1 MPTRLLAGLA
11 TAWARHRRAGQA
23 RGSTTPPLKPWL
35 GACIAAVLW
44 LAAPQAHAQ
53 PQLAF
58 SQITETSATLTLKGH
73 EGDWSYST
81 LPSGPCEEIA
91 APRVEVS
98 VTGLS
103 ENTSYT
109 YVAFK
114 GSGCERANALVR
126 NHFTTLQLTASGVGV
141 KTAQLALANRS
152 GPWFH
157 KQTSP
162 NPALCS
168 ELVTG
173 ATVDVAGLAG
183 GTDYTWKAYGD
194 DGCFRAI
201 ADVAFRT
208 LPAPTLTASSVT
220 ATAAT
225 LTIADHTASWWIR
238 GSHEA
243 TCMAVNAG
251 VVAINLA
258 DLTPST
264 TYAYTAYAAAN
275 CDVTDELA
283 SETFTTPASAELTA
297 HAVTASTATLA
308 IANHAQAWWYQGSEP
323 GAACTAIGAGTVSAS
338 LAGLTPSTTYTYSAY
353 ATADCAASG
362 QLDSATFTTLAQPT
376 LTSGTVTANS
386 AMLAIANHD
395 QALVVSGKPARRR
408 LHRRRGRHR
417 LGQPLG
423 PCALLLSI
431 STPPTVHSGLR
442 PLPARNL
449 PRRPSPRWLQSTN
462 WQPAPNH
469 RHQRDAVHCQPR
481 SERGGMRGSQPEC
494 RLAPPSRLEP
504 SRQASPTSRPSTV
517 LHLHRLRRSRL
528 HRDGSELDSDDVHHP
543 RRATAELRRCRSAR
557 SRRRRPRCPSPTTT
571 AAWWHAGKPGECRL
585 HLPLRSNRRQAR
597 PPTLAGLTASTS
609 YTYTAYGAA
618 DCTAGSELDSATFTT
633 LAAPPPT
640 PAPSLSVGS
649 ITSTTATL
657 SIADHTAAWWYQASQ
672 ADAVCTAV
680 AAGVTSASLSG
691 LTASTAYTFAAY
703 SEADC
708 NAASELDSVAFST
721 LAPPP
726 PVSTPTLSVGSITA
740 TTATLSLA
748 SHTGAWWYQGSHA
761 NAACVAVAAGTTSVA
776 LNDLTA
782 STAYTFAAYSEA
794 GCSAGELDSETFTT
808 SAAPPSV
815 PTPSLS
821 AGSVTAS
828 TVTLSLADHTDAW
841 WYQGSEA
848 NAVCTAVQ
856 AGVTSA
862 SVDGLT
868 ASTAYT
874 FAAYSQVA
882 CDAASE
888 LDSVTF
894 TTLAPLQ
901 VTTPTLSVGS
911 ITADT
916 ATLTLADHTGAWWYQ
931 GSHADAACVAVAA
944 GTTSAALSGLTAS
957 TAYTFAA
964 YSEAGCSAGELDSET
979 FTTSAAPPSVPTP
992 SLSAGSVTTT
1002 TATLSL
1008 ANHADAWWYQGS
1020 QANAACLSVPAGTTS
1035 VMLVGLDSSTSYT
1048 YTAYSTGNCE
1058 AAYQLATETFTTGE
1072 DVAESEEPTVANTVT
1087 VTKVTHNSAVITV
1100 SGYGVNFYYRTAGIT
1115 ACNSHRFIG
1124 FPSFSPNTSYSFDI
1138 FSDHNCTNK
1147 LGDADFKTLEY
1158 ALTVTHTTFSFVQ
1171 LTLGANKSWSFR
1183 HSLPSVGTCYNHSG
1197 GDKGRLTGLTGGTY
1211 YQVDAYDQVN
1221 CAGARVA
1228 AAYFTTLP
1236 QPTLTASSV
1245 ETTTATLTIG
1255 HWSDQ
1260 WSIKKTTD
1268 TNCASIH
1275 TGTTFSAV
1283 GLAEGTSY
1291 TYKAYR
1297 TDCSSELATETFL
1310 TKPAKT
1316 TGLTAA
1322 SRAKSLYVSWDAM
1335 TGAASYKVQWKS
1347 GAQNYD
1353 TSRQNTVS
1361 SGTTHTI
1368 TGLTN
1373 DTTYTVRVAAV
1384 NATGDGAWS
1393 DEVSRPAKAVT
1404 LTASNVAE
1412 VTATLTIA
1420 NWGGTWYHKYTSP
1433 SGGTCTAETSLAAS
1447 LTTTENTS
1455 YTWKAYSDSGC
1466 TAEIGSETFKTVWLS
1481 VNTNTIGHTI
1491 AQLANT
1497 GWSGN
1502 WWSKGDQS
1510 GATCTKET
1518 SSVAI
1523 LRNLTKNTTYTYTG
1537 YRAAGCNAAD
1547 KIGDATFTTLDSTYL
1562 SATNKTESK
1571 STLAIHNV
1579 RHGRKWWFKA
1589 TYGPVYRTCTEAGR
1603 FPSVS
1608 SVELTGLRE
1617 RVQTQYKAYDAA
1629 GCAADNEIASLLFWT
1644 LSFDLSTQTLGVVQ
1658 LALSNWPSGTWW
1670 YKGDQSGATC
1680 TSETSAVAIVRN
1692 LEKETSYTYTAYGAS
1707 GCNAA
1712 DKIGDASFTT
1722 WGDTSLTKSRLEST
1736 SVRLHLNYVRGS
1748 TRWSIKGSQSGDK
1761 CRALGQAHLNWADV
1775 TGLTGN
1781 SSYTYKAYSYI
1792 TSDWPN
1798 VCRDAKELANLTFT
1812 TKPPKP
1818 AKPTTTNAGSGKL
1831 TLASSVGGDA
1841 ALTKWQYKKWA
1852 RGTWDANWTDVTS
1865 TSRTLSHT
1873 VTGLSDH
1880 RPVAFK
1886 VRAVN
1891 ASGTSAESAQSLYA
1905 YPSAAHLKATN
1916 VSASGAT
1923 LTIQSWTLAWWYK
1936 GNQTNAACTSVAAN
1950 TSTATLSSLDA
1961 GTDYT
1966 YKAYSKAGCADADQ
1980 IAARGF
1986 TTIPAKTTGVSTAA
2000 LHQKLKVSWNS
2011 MAGAT
2016 SYKVQWKSGAQN
2028 YDSTRSATVSGTSHT
2043 ITGLT
2048 NSTEY
2053 TMQVAAVNGSGD
2065 GAWSDEAKGTP
2076 TAPTL
2081 AASGVTASGAT
2092 LTIGNYTDAWWY
2104 KGNQT
2109 FAPCKSV
2116 AAGTASATLSGLD
2129 AGTSYIY
2136 KAYATAG
2143 CDAIYLLATATSFLT
2158 LPAKT
2163 TGVSATAAN
2172 TSLSVSWTAVAS
2184 ATSYKVQWKSGTEQY
2199 NTGNRQATV
2208 TSGTQH
2214 TITGLANGT
2223 EHAVRVT
2230 AVNGTG
2236 AGAPSD
2242 EAKGT
2247 PTGPTLTAETVLQQ
2261 QARLAMSNW
2270 SGDWWVK
2277 GEQNG
2282 ATCIKG
2288 TTNTGKVQ
2296 FSGLTASTTYTY
2308 NAYSAS
2314 GCAASNKITHVTFT
2328 TLAPIALA
2336 SSNITTTSA
2345 TLTLSNLAGASGW
2358 RYQGTQSGATCTLD
2372 TDAATQKT
2380 ADITGLDAGTSY
2392 TYNAY
2397 ATTDIHCNTSI
2408 ASHTFTTLPAKTTG
2422 VAAKTLSEKL
2432 KITWTAVTSATSYKV
2447 QWKSGVQN
2455 YDSTREATVSSGT
2468 EYTITGLTNA
2478 TTYTVQ
2484 VAATNGSGDGA
2495 WSDEATGTPAAET
2508 LTASSIGA
2516 TTATLTI
2523 GNYSGNWYY
2532 KHTSPSTGPGASCSA
2547 SAVTATT
2554 KDLSSLAT
2562 GTSYTYAA
2570 YSDSACTTLLATAT
2584 AFTTKPG
2591 KVANV
2596 AVTVAHTALDVDWD
2610 SETGATSYKIQ
2621 WKSGAETWDATNRQQ
2636 TSTTTS
2642 TTLSTLTN
2650 GTQYTI
2656 RVAALNSTGDGAWSD
2671 EATGTPAITL
2681 TASAVE
2687 ATSATLTIS
2696 GHSGGWY
2703 YKYTSPTGGVCS
2715 SQVSTASTSVSSLA
2729 TGTSHTFKAYSDSS
2743 CSTELATATA
2753 FITKPGKVSN
2763 LSTTAASKALDVDW
2777 DSETGATSYKI
2788 QWKSGVES
2796 WDATNRQQTS
2806 TTTSTTLSTL
2816 TNGTQYTIRVAAV
2829 NGSGDGAWSD
2839 VATGTPAV
2847 ALTVSAIGATS
2858 ATLTINDH
2866 SGGWYYKYTIPSS
2879 GTCSSQVSTAS
2890 ASVTS
2895 LATGTSHTFKAYSD
2909 SACTTEL
2916 ATATAFTTKPGKV
2929 SNVATTVAHTALD
2942 VDWDS
2947 ETGATSYKVQ
2957 WKSGAQTWDASNR
2970 QKTSTTNSTT
2980 LSTLTNG
2987 TQYTIRVAA
2996 VNGSGAGAWSDEA
3009 TGTPSVT
3016 LTASAIEATSATLA
3030 ISDHSGGWYY
3040 KYTIPSGG
3048 ICSSQVSTASTSVS
3062 SLATGT
3068 SHTFKAYSDS
3078 ACTTELATAT
3088 AFTTKPGK
3096 VSNVATTAAHDALD
3110 VSWDAETGA
3119 TSYKIQWKSGVDS
3132 WDATNRQETSTTT
3145 SKTISGLSY
3154 PTSYTLRVAA
3164 TNGSGDGEWSDEATG
3179 TPAAPSLSAG
3189 SITETGATLTIAN
3202 HTGNWYHKQ
3211 TAPSTGTCSSAVSG
3225 ASADLSTLTGGT
3237 AYTWK
3242 AYSDSTCATELA
3254 SETFTTV
3261 SFTATSV
3268 TAVSATLN
3276 IGNWSQAWWYSQSGQ
3291 SSCSS
3296 VGSGTSTADLAS
3308 LNASTSYTYEAFSA
3322 SGCASATKIADVT
3335 FTTLAAV
3342 TLTASDITET
3352 SATLTVAVN
3361 SNDQIVKDLL
3371 NVLGWSHKRGST
3383 CTKVQAPAYTANLST
3398 LTGGTSYTYTAHFA
3412 ADCSDTAFATET
3424 FTTLSLTAGSVT
3436 TTTAKLTLGHY
3447 TGNWWYKG
3455 NQAGATCT
3463 SVGTGTTADLAS
3475 LDDATSYTYTAYNAS
3490 TCASSAKIADVDFT
3504 TLTAPG
3510 FTFTPTSVTVT
3521 EGSTASYKVKLKTQ
3535 PSANVTVTV
3544 ARSTSGTQDTDLSV
3558 KTGASLTFTTGNWNT
3573 DQTVTLE
3580 AKEDDDG
3587 DAGTADIGHTAS
3599 GGGYGSVTGTVTATE
3614 SDNDTQGLHLL
3625 RGQRVGDGGLHRHL
3639 QSQAGDQADGQR
3651 HGEHRPEHDG
3661 HAGHGPRREDRR
3673 LPDVH
3678 HNGLEHGPD
3687 GDAGGQGGRRRRRRH
3702 GRHRAHRQRRGL
3714 RQRDRHGDRHGVG
3727 QRHQGPHLLVVERLR
3742 DGGIDSH
3749 LQGQA
3754 RHQTHRQ
3761 RHGHRGAKHH
3771 RHPGLGPEREDGRLA
3786 DVHHRQLGHRPD
3798 GDAGGEGGR
3807 RRRRRHGG
3815 HRPHGERRRL
3825 RQRDGHR
3832 HRHGVGQRHEG
3843 PHLLGVQRLRD
3854 GRLDGHLQGQARHQ
3868 ADRQRHRHRGAE
3880 HDRHAGLGPEREDRR
3895 LADLHHRQLG
3905 HRPDRHPGGQGG
3917 RRRRQRHR
3925 TSGQRRGLRQ
3935 RDRQPRRSRTTTPR
3949 AHLQRVERL
3958 TEGSTHLQ
3966 GQAQPSPG
3974 QRHGD
3979 RRPEHDRHAGR
3990 GPECQDRRL
3999 PDLHH
4004 RQLGHRPDR
4013 DPGRRTTTATTAR
4026 RTSPTRP
4033 PAAATEAS
4041 PAASPPT
4048 EDDNDTKGFTFSSS
4062 NVSVTE
4068 GSTAPPTR

>member
-1 MPTRLLAGLA
+1 MASSSRATGHDGDGAGRGGNARNRRRTATPGNRAKPDLRSAGARLKRALALA
-11 TAWARHRRAGQA
+11 CLSA
-23 RGSTTPPLKPWL
+23 PWS
-35 GACIAAVLW
+35 AVP
-44 LAAPQAHAQ
+44 LAAQTPDITIHEINQNSAKVTIAGYDE
-53 PQLAF
+53 AF
-58 SQITETSATLTLKGH
+58 FHRQRGTTTCSLYRYSKLTNLTA
-73 EGDWSYST
+73 D
-81 LPSGPCEEIA
+81 
-91 APRVEVS
+91 
-98 VTGLS
+98 
-103 ENTSYT
+103 TSYT
-109 YVAFK
+109 YDFFDTPGQCNS
-114 GSGCERANALVR
+114 GSLG
-126 NHFTTLQLTASGVGV
+126 S
-141 KTAQLALANRS
+141 
-152 GPWFH
+152 
-157 KQTSP
+157 
-162 NPALCS
+162 
-168 ELVTG
+168 
-173 ATVDVAGLAG
+173 AT
-183 GTDYTWKAYGD
+183 
-194 DGCFRAI
+194 
-201 ADVAFRT
+201 FRT
-208 LPAPTLTASSVT
+208 LKYS
-220 ATAAT
+220 
-225 LTIADHTASWWIR
+225 
-238 GSHEA
+238 
-243 TCMAVNAG
+243 M
-251 VVAINLA
+251 
-258 DLTPST
+258 
-264 TYAYTAYAAAN
+264 
-275 CDVTDELA
+275 
-283 SETFTTPASAELTA
+283 
-297 HAVTASTATLA
+297 
-308 IANHAQAWWYQGSEP
+308 
-323 GAACTAIGAGTVSAS
+323 TVSH
-338 LAGLTPSTTYTYSAY
+338 STY
-353 ATADCAASG
+353 
-362 QLDSATFTTLAQPT
+362 
-376 LTSGTVTANS
+376 
-386 AMLAIANHD
+386 
-395 QALVVSGKPARRR
+395 
-408 LHRRRGRHR
+408 
-417 LGQPLG
+417 
-423 PCALLLSI
+423 
-431 STPPTVHSGLR
+431 
-442 PLPARNL
+442 
-449 PRRPSPRWLQSTN
+449 
-462 WQPAPNH
+462 
-469 RHQRDAVHCQPR
+469 
-481 SERGGMRGSQPEC
+481 
-494 RLAPPSRLEP
+494 
-504 SRQASPTSRPSTV
+504 
-517 LHLHRLRRSRL
+517 
-528 HRDGSELDSDDVHHP
+528 
-543 RRATAELRRCRSAR
+543 
-557 SRRRRPRCPSPTTT
+557 
-571 AAWWHAGKPGECRL
+571 
-585 HLPLRSNRRQAR
+585 
-597 PPTLAGLTASTS
+597 
-609 YTYTAYGAA
+609 
-618 DCTAGSELDSATFTT
+618 
-633 LAAPPPT
+633 
-640 PAPSLSVGS
+640 
-649 ITSTTATL
+649 
-657 SIADHTAAWWYQASQ
+657 
-672 ADAVCTAV
+672 
-680 AAGVTSASLSG
+680 
-691 LTASTAYTFAAY
+691 
-703 SEADC
+703 
-708 NAASELDSVAFST
+708 
-721 LAPPP
+721 
-726 PVSTPTLSVGSITA
+726 
-740 TTATLSLA
+740 
-748 SHTGAWWYQGSHA
+748 
-761 NAACVAVAAGTTSVA
+761 
-776 LNDLTA
+776 
-782 STAYTFAAYSEA
+782 
-794 GCSAGELDSETFTT
+794 
-808 SAAPPSV
+808 
-815 PTPSLS
+815 
-821 AGSVTAS
+821 
-828 TVTLSLADHTDAW
+828 
-841 WYQGSEA
+841 
-848 NAVCTAVQ
+848 
-856 AGVTSA
+856 
-862 SVDGLT
+862 
-868 ASTAYT
+868 
-874 FAAYSQVA
+874 
-882 CDAASE
+882 
-888 LDSVTF
+888 
-894 TTLAPLQ
+894 
-901 VTTPTLSVGS
+901 
-911 ITADT
+911 
-916 ATLTLADHTGAWWYQ
+916 
-931 GSHADAACVAVAA
+931 
-944 GTTSAALSGLTAS
+944 
-957 TAYTFAA
+957 
-964 YSEAGCSAGELDSET
+964 
-979 FTTSAAPPSVPTP
+979 
-992 SLSAGSVTTT
+992 
-1002 TATLSL
+1002 
-1008 ANHADAWWYQGS
+1008 
-1020 QANAACLSVPAGTTS
+1020 
-1035 VMLVGLDSSTSYT
+1035 
-1048 YTAYSTGNCE
+1048 
-1058 AAYQLATETFTTGE
+1058 
-1072 DVAESEEPTVANTVT
+1072 
-1087 VTKVTHNSAVITV
+1087 
-1100 SGYGVNFYYRTAGIT
+1100 
-1115 ACNSHRFIG
+1115 
-1124 FPSFSPNTSYSFDI
+1124 
-1138 FSDHNCTNK
+1138 
-1147 LGDADFKTLEY
+1147 
-1158 ALTVTHTTFSFVQ
+1158 SFVQ
-1171 LTLGANKSWSFR
+1171 LTLGADVSWSYQVR
-1183 HSLPSVGTCYNHSG
+1183 SPTVGTCFNQAKST
-1197 GDKGRLTGLTGGTY
+1197 KGRLTGLQGGTY
-1211 YQVDAYDQVN
+1211 YQANAYAQPN
-1221 CAGARVA
+1221 CAGNRVA

-1245 ETTTATLTIG
+1245 EATSATLTIG
-1255 HWSDQ
+1255 HWADQ

-1275 TGTTFSAV
+1275 NGTTFSAV
-1283 GLAEGTSY
+1283 GLSEGTSY

-1316 TGLTAA
+1316 TGLSAA
-1322 SRAKSLYVSWDAM
+1322 SRARSLYVSWDAM

-1347 GAQNYD
+1347 GTDNFG

-1361 SGTTHTI
+1361 SGTSHTI

-1433 SGGTCTAETSLAAS
+1433 SGGTCTAETTLAAS

-1466 TAEIGSETFKTVWLS
+1466 TTEIGSETFKTVWIS
-1481 VNTNTIGHTI
+1481 VNSNTVGHTI

-1510 GATCTKET
+1510 GATCTRET

-1603 FPSVS
+1603 FPAVS

-1761 CRALGQAHLNWADV
+1761 CRALGQAHFNWADV

-1781 SSYTYKAYSYI
+1781 SSYTYKAYSYVN
-1792 TSDWPN
+1792 TDWPN

-1841 ALTKWQYKKWA
+1841 ALTKWQFKKWA

-1886 VRAVN
+1886 VQAVN

-1923 LTIQSWTLAWWYK
+1923 LTIQSWTLAWWYQ

-2028 YDSTRSATVSGTSHT
+2028 YDSARSATVSGTSHT

-2076 TAPTL
+2076 TTPTL

-2109 FAPCKSV
+2109 NAACTSV

-2223 EHAVRVT
+2223 EHTVRVT

-2247 PTGPTLTAETVLQQ
+2247 PTGPTLTAETVLQK

-2372 TDAATQKT
+2372 TDAGTQKT

-2447 QWKSGVQN
+2447 QWKSGAQN
-2455 YDSTREATVSSGT
+2455 YDSTRQATVSSGT

-2478 TTYTVQ
+2478 TTYTIQ

-2495 WSDEATGTPAAET
+2495 WSDEATGTPAAVT
-2508 LTASSIGA
+2508 LTASSIGS

-2532 KHTSPSTGPGASCSA
+2532 KHTSPSTGPGASCST

-2596 AVTVAHTALDVDWD
+2596 AATAAHNALDVDWD
-2610 SETGATSYKIQ
+2610 AETGATSYKVQWKSGVQTWDATNRQQTSSTDSTTISTLTNGTQYTIRVAAVNGTGDGEWSDEATGTPAITLTVSAIEATTATLTISDHSSGWYYKYTTPNGGTCSSQVSTASTSVTSLATGTSHTFKAYSDSTCTTVTATATAFTTKPGKVSNVSTTAASKALDVDWDAETGATSYKIQ
-2621 WKSGAETWDATNRQQ
+2621 WKSGAQTWDATNRQQ

-2642 TTLSTLTN
+2642 TTLSTL
-2650 GTQYTI
+2650 I
-2656 RVAALNSTGDGAWSD
+2656 
-2671 EATGTPAITL
+2671 
-2681 TASAVE
+2681 
-2687 ATSATLTIS
+2687 
-2696 GHSGGWY
+2696 
-2703 YKYTSPTGGVCS
+2703 
-2715 SQVSTASTSVSSLA
+2715 
-2729 TGTSHTFKAYSDSS
+2729 
-2743 CSTELATATA
+2743 
-2753 FITKPGKVSN
+2753 
-2763 LSTTAASKALDVDW
+2763 
-2777 DSETGATSYKI
+2777 
-2788 QWKSGVES
+2788 
-2796 WDATNRQQTS
+2796 
-2806 TTTSTTLSTL
+2806 
-2816 TNGTQYTIRVAAV
+2816 NGTQYTIRVAAV
-2829 NGSGDGAWSD
+2829 NGSGNGAWSD
-2839 VATGTPAV
+2839 EATGTPAV
-2847 ALTVSAIGATS
+2847 SLTVSAIEASS

-2866 SGGWYYKYTIPSS
+2866 SGGWYYKYTIPSA

-2890 ASVTS
+2890 TSVTS

-2929 SNVATTVAHTALD
+2929 SNVATTAASKALD
-2942 VDWDS
+2942 VDWDA
-2947 ETGATSYKVQ
+2947 ETGATSYKIQ
-2957 WKSGAQTWDASNR
+2957 WKSGAQTWDATNR
-2970 QKTSTTNSTT
+2970 QQTSTTTSTT
-2980 LSTLTNG
+2980 LSTLING

-2996 VNGSGAGAWSDEA
+2996 VNGSGDGAWSDEA
-3009 TGTPSVT
+3009 TGTPAVS
-3016 LTASAIEATSATLA
+3016 LTVSAIEATSATLT

-3040 KYTIPSGG
+3040 KYTSPVGG
-3048 ICSSQVSTASTSVS
+3048 TCSSLVSTASTSVS

-3078 ACTTELATAT
+3078 VCSTEVAAAT

-3096 VSNVATTAAHDALD
+3096 VSNVATTAAHDVLD

-3119 TSYKIQWKSGVDS
+3119 TSYKIQWKSGAQT
-3132 WDATNRQETSTTT
+3132 WDAANRQETSTTT

-3164 TNGSGDGEWSDEATG
+3164 ANGSGDGEWSDEATG

-3211 TAPSTGTCSSAVSG
+3211 TAPSAGTCSSAVSG

-3276 IGNWSQAWWYSQSGQ
+3276 IGNWSSPWWYSAVGN
-3291 SSCSS
+3291 SSCLS
-3296 VGSGTSTADLAS
+3296 VAGGTSTADLS
-3308 LNASTSYTYEAFSA
+3308 NLVESTDYSFEAFSA
-3322 SGCASATKIADVT
+3322 SGCASANKIADVSFRT
-3335 FTTLAAV
+3335 LSTVTLA
-3342 TLTASDITET
+3342 ASDITET
-3352 SATLTVAVN
+3352 SATLTISVN
-3361 SNDQIVKDLL
+3361 SNDVTLEQIFKTF
-3371 NVLGWSHKRGST
+3371 GWRHKQGTT
-3383 CTKVQAPAYTANLST
+3383 CTQVSPGLTAALST
-3398 LTGGTSYTYTAHFA
+3398 LTGGTSYSYSGHLITDTN
-3412 ADCSDTAFATET
+3412 CSSTAFATDT
-3424 FTTLSLTAGSVT
+3424 FTTLSLAAGSIT
-3436 TTTAKLTLGHY
+3436 TSTAKLTLGNY
-3447 TGNWWYKG
+3447 SGSWWYKG
-3455 NQAGATCT
+3455 SQAGATCT
-3463 SVGTGTTADLAS
+3463 SAGTGITADLAS
-3475 LDDATSYTYTAYNAS
+3475 LDDATNYTYTAYDAS

-3521 EGSTASYKVKLKTQ
+3521 EGSTATYTVKLATKPTA
-3535 PSANVTVTV
+3535 SVTVTI
-3544 ARSTSGTQDTDLSV
+3544 ARSTTGTQDADLSV
-3558 KTGASLTFTTGNWNT
+3558 KTGGSLTFTTDNWNTAQTVTLEAKEDDDGDAGTADIAHTASGGGYGSVTGTVTATEDDNDTKGFTFSASNVSVTEGSTATYKVKLATKPSASVTVTIARSTTGTQDADLSVKTGGSLTFTTDNWDT

-3587 DAGTADIGHTAS
+3587 DAGTADIAHTAS
-3599 GGGYGSVTGTVTATE
+3599 GGGYGSATGTVTATE
-3614 SDNDTQGLHLL
+3614 SDNDTKGFTFSSSN
-3625 RGQRVGDGGLHRHL
+3625 V
-3639 QSQAGDQADGQR
+3639 S
-3651 HGEHRPEHDG
+3651 
-3661 HAGHGPRREDRR
+3661 
-3673 LPDVH
+3673 V
-3678 HNGLEHGPD
+3678 
-3687 GDAGGQGGRRRRRRH
+3687 
-3702 GRHRAHRQRRGL
+3702 
-3714 RQRDRHGDRHGVG
+3714 
-3727 QRHQGPHLLVVERLR
+3727 
-3742 DGGIDSH
+3742 
-3749 LQGQA
+3749 
-3754 RHQTHRQ
+3754 
-3761 RHGHRGAKHH
+3761 
-3771 RHPGLGPEREDGRLA
+3771 
-3786 DVHHRQLGHRPD
+3786 
-3798 GDAGGEGGR
+3798 
-3807 RRRRRHGG
+3807 
-3815 HRPHGERRRL
+3815 
-3825 RQRDGHR
+3825 
-3832 HRHGVGQRHEG
+3832 
-3843 PHLLGVQRLRD
+3843 
-3854 GRLDGHLQGQARHQ
+3854 
-3868 ADRQRHRHRGAE
+3868 
-3880 HDRHAGLGPEREDRR
+3880 
-3895 LADLHHRQLG
+3895 
-3905 HRPDRHPGGQGG
+3905 
-3917 RRRRQRHR
+3917 
-3925 TSGQRRGLRQ
+3925 
-3935 RDRQPRRSRTTTPR
+3935 
-3949 AHLQRVERL
+3949 
-3958 TEGSTHLQ
+3958 TEGST
-3966 GQAQPSPG
+3966 
-3974 QRHGD
+3974 
-3979 RRPEHDRHAGR
+3979 
-3990 GPECQDRRL
+3990 
-3999 PDLHH
+3999 
-4004 RQLGHRPDR
+4004 
-4013 DPGRRTTTATTAR
+4013 ATYKVKL
-4026 RTSPTRP
+4026 
-4033 PAAATEAS
+4033 ATEPTAS
-4041 PAASPPT
+4041 VTVTVARSSTGAQDSDLSVKTGGTLTFTTDNWDTDQTVTLEAKEDDDGDDGTADIAHSATGGGYGSVTGSVTAT

-4068 GSTAPPTR
+4068 GSTATYQVKLATEPTASVTVTVARSTTGTQDADLSVKTGGSLTFTTDNWDTDQTVTLEAKEDDDGDDGTADISHTASGGGYGSATGTVTATESDNDTKGFTFSASNVSVTEGSTATYKVKLATKPSASVTVTIARSTTGTQDADLSVKTGGSLTFTTDNWNTDQTVTLEAKEDDDGDADTADIAHTASGGGYGSVTGTVTATESDNDTKGFTFSASNVSVTEGSTATYKVKLKTKPSASVTVTVARSTTGTQDSDLSVKTGGSLTFTTDNWDTDQTVTLEAKEDDDGDAGRRTSRTPPAAEATEASPAQSPLVSRTTTRRASPSPHRT

>member
-1 MPTRLLAGLA
+1 M
-11 TAWARHRRAGQA
+11 
-23 RGSTTPPLKPWL
+23 
-35 GACIAAVLW
+35 LW

-58 SQITETSATLTLKGH
+58 SQITETSAVLTLKGH

-395 QALVVSGKPARRR
+395 QA
-408 LHRRRGRHR
+408 
-417 LGQPLG
+417 
-423 PCALLLSI
+423 
-431 STPPTVHSGLR
+431 
-442 PLPARNL
+442 
-449 PRRPSPRWLQSTN
+449 W
-462 WQPAPNH
+462 WY
-469 RHQRDAVHCQPR
+469 
-481 SERGGMRGSQPEC
+481 RGSQPDAVCTAVE
-494 RLAPPSRLEP
+494 AGTVS
-504 SRQASPTSRPSTV
+504 AS
-517 LHLHRLRRSRL
+517 
-528 HRDGSELDSDDVHHP
+528 
-543 RRATAELRRCRSAR
+543 
-557 SRRRRPRCPSPTTT
+557 
-571 AAWWHAGKPGECRL
+571 
-585 HLPLRSNRRQAR
+585 
-597 PPTLAGLTASTS
+597 LAGLTPSTTYTYTAYATADCAASGQLDSATFTTLAQPTLTSGAVTANSAMLAIANHDQAWWYRGSQPDAVCTAVEAGTVSASLSGLVPSTVYKYTAYGAADCAATEELASETFTTLAGPELAASGITATTAMLSIANHDGAWWVRGSQPSAACTAVVGTAASLADLAASTS

-618 DCTAGSELDSATFTT
+618 DCTAGSELDSTTFTT

-640 PAPSLSVGS
+640 PTPSLSVGS
-649 ITSTTATL
+649 ITATTATL

-721 LAPPP
+721 LAPP

-1433 SGGTCTAETSLAAS
+1433 SGGTCTAETTLAAS

-1466 TAEIGSETFKTVWLS
+1466 TTEIGSETFKTVWLAVS
-1481 VNTNTIGHTI
+1481 SNTIAHTH
-1491 AQLANT
+1491 AQLHNT
-1497 GWSGN
+1497 GWSGS
-1502 WWSKGDQS
+1502 WWYKGDQS
-1510 GATCTKET
+1510 GATCTKRT
-1518 SSVAI
+1518 ASYAI

-1562 SATNKTESK
+1562 SAANKTESK
-1571 STLAIHNV
+1571 STLSIQNV
-1579 RHGRKWWFKA
+1579 PWGTGWWFKS
-1589 TYGPVYRTCTEAGR
+1589 TYRGEYKTCTKAGTY
-1603 FPSVS
+1603 PAVS
-1608 SVELTGLRE
+1608 SVELTGLSE
-1617 RVQTQYKAYDAA
+1617 RVEYEFKAYDEA
-1629 GCAADNEIASLLFWT
+1629 GCDADDEIASLRFWS
-1644 LSFDLSTQTLGVVQ
+1644 LSFDFSTQVLGVVQ

-1670 YKGDQSGATC
+1670 HKGDQSGATC
-1680 TSETSAVAIVRN
+1680 TSETSAVAILRN

-1761 CRALGQAHLNWADV
+1761 CRALGQAHVNWADV

-1831 TLASSVGGDA
+1831 RLASSVGGDA
-1841 ALTKWQYKKWA
+1841 ALTKWQFKKWA

-1886 VRAVN
+1886 VQAVN
-1891 ASGTSAESAQSLYA
+1891 ASGTSAESDQSLYA

-1966 YKAYSKAGCADADQ
+1966 YTAYSKAGCADADQ

-2104 KGNQT
+2104 KDNQT
-2109 FAPCKSV
+2109 YSPCKSV

-2223 EHAVRVT
+2223 EHTVRVT

-2288 TTNTGKVQ
+2288 TTSTGKVQ

-2372 TDAATQKT
+2372 TDAGTQKT

-2392 TYNAY
+2392 TYHAY

-2432 KITWTAVTSATSYKV
+2432 KITWTAVTSATSYTV

-2478 TTYTVQ
+2478 TTYTIQ

-2753 FITKPGKVSN
+2753 FITKPGKVSSV
-2763 LSTTAASKALDVDW
+2763 STTAASKALDVDW

-2847 ALTVSAIGATS
+2847 TLTVSAIGATS

-2942 VDWDS
+2942 VDWDA

-2996 VNGSGAGAWSDEA
+2996 VNGSGDGAWSDEA

-3016 LTASAIEATSATLA
+3016 LTVSAIEATSATLA

-3040 KYTIPSGG
+3040 KYTSPVGG
-3048 ICSSQVSTASTSVS
+3048 TCSSLVSTASTSVS

-3276 IGNWSQAWWYSQSGQ
+3276 IGNWSSPWWYSAVGN
-3291 SSCSS
+3291 SSCFS
-3296 VGSGTSTADLAS
+3296 VAGGTSTADLS
-3308 LNASTSYTYEAFSA
+3308 NLNASTDYSFEAFSA
-3322 SGCASATKIADVT
+3322 SGCASANKIADVSFRT
-3335 FTTLAAV
+3335 LSNVTLA
-3342 TLTASDITET
+3342 ASDITET
-3352 SATLTVAVN
+3352 SATLTISVN
-3361 SNDQIVKDLL
+3361 SNDVTLEQIFKT
-3371 NVLGWSHKRGST
+3371 LGWRHKQGTT
-3383 CTKVQAPAYTANLST
+3383 CTQVSPGLTAALST
-3398 LTGGTSYTYTAHFA
+3398 LTGGTSYSYSGHLITDTN
-3412 ADCSDTAFATET
+3412 CSSTAFATET
-3424 FTTLSLTAGSVT
+3424 FTTLSLAAGSIT
-3436 TTTAKLTLGHY
+3436 TSTATLTLGNY
-3447 TGNWWYKG
+3447 AGSWWHKG
-3455 NQAGATCT
+3455 SQAGATCT
-3463 SVGTGTTADLAS
+3463 SAGTGTTANLAS
-3475 LDDATSYTYTAYNAS
+3475 LDDATNYTYTAYNAS

-3558 KTGASLTFTTGNWNT
+3558 KTGVSLTFTTGNWNT

-3587 DAGTADIGHTAS
+3587 DAGTADIAHTAS

-3614 SDNDTQGLHLL
+3614 SDNDTKGFTFSAANVSVTEGSTATYKVKLATKPTASVTVTVARSTTGTQDTDLGVKTGASLTFTTT
-3625 RGQRVGDGGLHRHL
+3625 DWNT
-3639 QSQAGDQADGQR
+3639 DQTVTLEAK
-3651 HGEHRPEHDG
+3651 
-3661 HAGHGPRREDRR
+3661 ED
-3673 LPDVH
+3673 D
-3678 HNGLEHGPD
+3678 D
-3687 GDAGGQGGRRRRRRH
+3687 GDAGTADIAHTASGG
-3702 GRHRAHRQRRGL
+3702 GY
-3714 RQRDRHGDRHGVG
+3714 
-3727 QRHQGPHLLVVERLR
+3727 
-3742 DGGIDSH
+3742 
-3749 LQGQA
+3749 
-3754 RHQTHRQ
+3754 
-3761 RHGHRGAKHH
+3761 
-3771 RHPGLGPEREDGRLA
+3771 
-3786 DVHHRQLGHRPD
+3786 
-3798 GDAGGEGGR
+3798 
-3807 RRRRRHGG
+3807 
-3815 HRPHGERRRL
+3815 
-3825 RQRDGHR
+3825 
-3832 HRHGVGQRHEG
+3832 
-3843 PHLLGVQRLRD
+3843 
-3854 GRLDGHLQGQARHQ
+3854 
-3868 ADRQRHRHRGAE
+3868 
-3880 HDRHAGLGPEREDRR
+3880 
-3895 LADLHHRQLG
+3895 
-3905 HRPDRHPGGQGG
+3905 
-3917 RRRRQRHR
+3917 
-3925 TSGQRRGLRQ
+3925 
-3935 RDRQPRRSRTTTPR
+3935 
-3949 AHLQRVERL
+3949 
-3958 TEGSTHLQ
+3958 GSVT
-3966 GQAQPSPG
+3966 G
-3974 QRHGD
+3974 
-3979 RRPEHDRHAGR
+3979 
-3990 GPECQDRRL
+3990 
-3999 PDLHH
+3999 
-4004 RQLGHRPDR
+4004 
-4013 DPGRRTTTATTAR
+4013 TVTATE
-4026 RTSPTRP
+4026 S
-4033 PAAATEAS
+4033 
-4041 PAASPPT
+4041 
-4048 EDDNDTKGFTFSSS
+4048 DNDTKGLTFSSS

-4068 GSTAPPTR
+4068 GSTATYKVKLATKPTASVTVTVARSTTGTQDSDLSVKTGGSLTFTTDNWDTDQTVTLEAKETTTATTARRTSPTRRAAAATAA